1 MAEKY
6 FSDEFF
12 EALEN
17 YVDAK
22 IVLGIALQHFSNPT
36 PEHLEVATQK
46 VLDAQ
51 KELKGQ
57 IIQLSWIASS
67 K

>member
-1 MAEKY
+1 MNEKY

-17 YVDAK
+17 YIDTK
-22 IVLGIALQHFSNPT
+22 IVLGIALRKFSKPT
-36 PEHLEVATQK
+36 SAHLEIASQK

-51 KELKGQ
+51 DNLKGQ